1 VLFFNGRN
9 LIAKKERNKTRAKFF
24 SLKEFSMLFRR
35 RFEALSSQSDE
46 ALLSSFSRVLG
57 RENKRK
63 AEFLIYLSAI
73 DARRLYAKQGFSSFF
88 AFLTEKY
95 GFSESSA
102 LKRIQASRLT
112 HRYPFLFDE
121 IASGKRTLSALSRI
135 APFVKDAN
143 APLLFQETL
152 GKSVRDVERL
162 LAKRFPEAATPDRLQ
177 KTVRPISEDQVHVS
191 FTADLAF
198 EKDLLEAK
206 ALLSHRFPQG
216 KLSDVLG
223 VALKSLLK
231 DLKKQ
236 ASKSKKSKAE
246 TTTTTNTTAP
256 SSIPRGMQTKASK
269 VPKPSRHIP
278 RGVRATIWERD
289 QARCRYPKP
298 EGGICG
304 ETHFLEIDHCWLF
317 AWGGKHEE
325 GNLRLLCR
333 THNQLMAEKFFGRRF
348 DPFAGREGVPSGQ
361 VTPP

>member
-1 VLFFNGRN
+1 
-9 LIAKKERNKTRAKFF
+9 
-24 SLKEFSMLFRR
+24 MLFRR

-46 ALLSSFSRVLG
+46 VLLSSFSRVLG

-63 AEFLIYLSAI
+63 AEFLIHLSAI

-95 GFSESSA
+95 GLSESSA

-121 IASGKRTLSALSRI
+121 IASGKRTLSALSRM

-152 GKSVRDVERL
+152 GKSVREVERV

-177 KTVRPISEDQVHVS
+177 KAVRPLSEDQVHVS
-191 FTADLAF
+191 FTADLEF
-198 EKDLLEAK
+198 EKDLREAK

-223 VALKSLLK
+223 VALKSLIK
-231 DLKKQ
+231 DLKKA
-236 ASKSKKSKAE
+236 ASKSKRSKAE
-246 TTTTTNTTAP
+246 TTEATTTTP

-278 RGVRATIWERD
+278 RGMRAAIWEKD
-289 QARCRYPKP
+289 EARCRYPKP

-304 ETHFLEIDHCWLF
+304 ETHFLEIDHCWPF
-317 AWGGKHEE
+317 ALGGTHEE
-325 GNLRLLCR
+325 ENLRLLCHV
-333 THNQLMAEKFFGRRF
+333 HNQLMAENFFGRRF
-348 DPFAGREGVPSGQ
+348 DPFASREGVPSGQ
-361 VTPP
+361 GTPP